1 MKTRNGFVSNSSS
14 SSYIVVLPDN
24 FKLETDIP
32 NLHIAFDFF
41 KKEGCFNAKYSI
53 IKGLDKEK
61 GNVADCLHDLRNML
75 GAYIVEVLDGGPDE
89 GNNLILIANDK
100 IRRVWNENT

>member
-24 FKLETDIP
+24 FKLETDIT
-32 NLHIAFDFF
+32 NLHVVFDFL
-41 KKEGCFNAKYSI
+41 KKEGSFNDKYST
-53 IKGLDKEK
+53 IKGLDGEK

-75 GAYIVEVLDGGPDE
+75 GDYIVEILDAGPDE
-89 GNNLILIANDK
+89 GNDLILIDNDK
-100 IRRVWNENT
+100 IRKAWNENS